1 MPVDYVYRIEQPHVP
16 GQLARVCAR
25 IAEGSGLI
33 GDVVTVSIGRDRSI
47 REISVEVRDHG
58 QAKRVAGSLGQL
70 EGVRVI
76 SYYDRALRAHEGG
89 KLGVE
94 ALARMETVQD
104 MRDVYTPG
112 VARVCSA
119 IAEEP
124 ALANRF
130 TMIGRTVAICTNG
143 TRVLGLGN
151 IGARASMPVME
162 GKALFYRQMAGI
174 SAIPILID
182 TEEAG
187 EFIATVERIAL
198 GFGAIHLEDIR
209 APECFEIES
218 ALIEALEIPVMHDDV
233 HGTAVSTLAAMLVA
247 CDQVGLDPAD
257 AIVGQVGLG
266 AAGLGIATLMVQAG
280 AKAVLAAD
288 PSEDSHDRARERG
301 IEVASFEDV
310 MERARIVV
318 LTTGVPGLVKPEMV
332 RDGQVIL
339 ALTNPDPE
347 ITPSAAL
354 EAGAA
359 FAADGSLVNNV
370 LGFPGIFR
378 GALASGAQE
387 ISVGMKLAAAR
398 AIAGLTEESE
408 LVPDALDPA
417 VHQQVAIAVGEAA
430 REEGLAHPERVPA
443 GL

>member
-1 MPVDYVYRIEQPHVP
+1 MPVDYVYRIEQPHAS
-16 GQLARVCAR
+16 GQLAKVCGR
-25 IAEGSGLI
+25 IAESDGLI
-33 GDVVTVSIGRDRSI
+33 GDVVTISIGRDRSI
-47 REISVEVRDHG
+47 REISVEVRYHG

-70 EGVRVI
+70 DGVRVI
-76 SYYDRALRAHEGG
+76 SYYDRALHAHEGG
-89 KLGVE
+89 KLTVE
-94 ALARMETVQD
+94 SLARMETVQD

-112 VARVCSA
+112 VARVCTA
-119 IAEEP
+119 IADEP

-174 SAIPILID
+174 SAVPILID
-182 TEEAG
+182 TEEVD
-187 EFIATVERIAL
+187 EFVATVERIAP
-198 GFGAIHLEDIR
+198 GFGGLHLEDIR
-209 APECFEIES
+209 APECVEIEP
-218 ALIEALEIPVMHDDV
+218 ALIDSLDIPVMHDDV
-233 HGTAVSTLAAMLVA
+233 HGTAVSTLAAVLVA
-247 CDQVGLDPAD
+247 CDQVGIEPSQ

-280 AKAVLAAD
+280 AQAVLASD
-288 PSEDSHDRARERG
+288 PNEESHPRARERG
-301 IEVASFEDV
+301 IEVTSFEDV

-318 LTTGVPGLVKPEMV
+318 LTTGVPGLVKPEIV

-378 GALASGAQE
+378 GALTSGAEE
-387 ISVGMKLAAAR
+387 ISTGMKLAAAR
-398 AIAGLTEESE
+398 AIAGLTEASE
-408 LVPDALDPA
+408 LVPDVLDPG
-417 VHQQVAIAVGEAA
+417 VHQAVATAVAA
-430 REEGLAHPERVPA
+430 AATDEGLARPDRVPA